1 VSKTLIW
8 REVRRQAPGALFLLA
23 LFTLGRIPEE
33 LSHEL
38 TNPNVLALCGMV
50 FGALAGVVTLAPDT
64 ARGGTAFLFRMPVT
78 PGRIAIAKLVA
89 LATYLPGFALL
100 LLAAH
105 AETPLLEPAVGYD
118 GAVWTPGIGKSVVVL
133 SATGIVLGLSFGLVA
148 SVVMGRT
155 IPALLLAP
163 ILAGVSFFA
172 LSFGPALTWDLEPLG
187 FYFVL
192 LPLLSGVALW
202 GAWLAFTRG
211 DPHRESP
218 RPALYA
224 AAVVAPAVAV
234 LFGGTGIAQAWTRSS
249 IEEHLRVSAR
259 ASVASPDGQHLAV
272 ELYAQPWSGLDH
284 HVAVV
289 DRDRGEQWVLPHRD
303 VWEPTFSPD
312 GRWLLVRNYRQ
323 PGGFLVDVEART
335 TQALPGRSR
344 DGFGYRFVSWT
355 ADGPLFVEQ
364 AGGSIRSWLAVPGDP
379 DDPLRQDPR
388 AAARESFY
396 VQSLPRTLVAVSGD
410 QALLTDAQGLW
421 HCPVPRRVTLDRGG
435 AQAALELPEPQA
447 TLLVS
452 ADLAQVKDAELSP
465 LGDYLVTVVDKHLRV
480 FDLTNGTLTLDWPR
494 SPVWSL
500 NSPDCGVSFDPTERR
515 LAAYGA
521 GDVEVKD
528 LATGR
533 SPSGLLAGQPGVR
546 LILSWT
552 PDGEQL
558 AINAFPDTGSPEPTA
573 RIYPLDTPGAVLPLG
588 SQAVTGFVSE
598 RQMLVAQQP
607 FGVLRLTS
615 ARTGKDQ

>member
-1 VSKTLIW
+1 MSKTLIW
-8 REVRRQAPGALFLLA
+8 REVRRQAPGALFLLG
-23 LFTLGRIPEE
+23 LFSLGRIPDE
-33 LSHEL
+33 LSREL
-38 TNPNVLALCGMV
+38 TSPSLLAILGMV

-105 AETPLLEPAVGYD
+105 AETPLLEPAIRYD
-118 GAVWTPGIGKSVVVL
+118 GALWTPGFGTSYVVL

-148 SVVMGRT
+148 SVVIGRT

-224 AAVVAPAVAV
+224 AAVVAPAVAI

-249 IEEHLRVSAR
+249 IEEHLLVSAR
-259 ASVASPDGQHLAV
+259 PSVASRDGQRLAV
-272 ELYAQPWSGLDH
+272 ELYAQPWSGVDH

-289 DRDRGEQWVLPHRD
+289 DRERGEQWVLPQRE
-303 VWEPTFSPD
+303 VWEPSFSPD
-312 GRWLLVRNYRQ
+312 GQWLLVRNYQQ
-323 PGGFLVDVEART
+323 PGGYLVDVEART
-335 TQALPGRSR
+335 SQALPGRSR
-344 DGFGYRFVSWT
+344 DGFGYRFVGWT
-355 ADGPLFVEQ
+355 DDGPLFVEQ

-396 VQSLPRTLVAVSGD
+396 VQSQPRTLVAVSGE

-421 HCPVPRRVTLDRGG
+421 RCPVPRRVTLDRGS
-435 AQAALELPEPQA
+435 QTALELPEPQA
-447 TLLVS
+447 TLVVS
-452 ADLAQVKDAELSP
+452 ADLAEVRDAELSP
-465 LGDYLVTVVDKHLRV
+465 LGIHLLTVVDKHLRV
-480 FDLTNGTLTLDWPR
+480 FDLTDGTLTLDWPD

-521 GDVEVKD
+521 GDVEVRD

-533 SPSGLLAGQPGVR
+533 SASGVLAGQPGER

-552 PDGEQL
+552 PDGERL
-558 AINAFPDTGSPEPTA
+558 AVNAFADTGSPEPTA
-573 RIYPLDTPGAVLPLG
+573 RIYPFDTPGAVLPLG

-598 RQMLVAQQP
+598 REMLVAQQP
-607 FGVLRLTS
+607 FGLLRLS
-615 ARTGKDQ
+615 PARTGKDR

>member
-1 VSKTLIW
+1 MSKTLIW
-8 REVRRQAPGALFLLA
+8 REVRRQAPGALLLLA
-23 LFTLGRIPEE
+23 LFSLGRIPEE
-33 LSHEL
+33 LSQEL
-38 TNPNVLALCGMV
+38 TNPSLLAILGML

-105 AETPLLEPAVGYD
+105 AETPLSEPAIRYD
-118 GAVWTPGIGKSVVVL
+118 GALWTPGLGTSFAVL

-148 SVVMGRT
+148 SVVIGRT

-163 ILAGVSFFA
+163 ILAGLSFLA

-249 IEEHLRVSAR
+249 IEEHLMVSAR
-259 ASVASPDGQHLAV
+259 ASVASRDGQRLAV
-272 ELYAQPWSGLDH
+272 ELYAQPWSGVDH

-289 DRDRGEQWVLPHRD
+289 DRERGEQWVLPHRE
-303 VWEPTFSPD
+303 VWEPAFSPD
-312 GRWLLVRNYRQ
+312 GRWLLVRNYQQ
-323 PGGFLVDVEART
+323 PGGYLVDVEART
-335 TQALPGRSR
+335 TEALPGRSR

-421 HCPVPRRVTLDRGG
+421 SCPVPRRVTLDRGS
-435 AQAALELPEPQA
+435 QTALELPEPRA

-452 ADLAQVKDAELSP
+452 ADLAEAKDAELSP
-465 LGDYLVTVVDKHLRV
+465 LGIHLVTVVNKHLRV
-480 FDLTNGTLTLDWPR
+480 FDLTTGALTLDWPD

-500 NSPDCGVSFDPTERR
+500 NSLDCGVSFDPTERR

-521 GDVEVKD
+521 GNVEVRD
-528 LATGR
+528 FATGR
-533 SPSGLLAGQPGVR
+533 SPSGVLAGQPGER

-552 PDGEQL
+552 PDGERL
-558 AINAFPDTGSPEPTA
+558 AVNAFADTGSPEPTA
-573 RIYPLDTPGAVLPLG
+573 RIYPFDTPGAVLPLG

-598 RQMLVAQQP
+598 REMLVAQQP
-607 FGVLRLTS
+607 FGLLRLTP